1 MLTLRESL
9 LDNTNTKIGRVK
21 SQLNS
26 LGYKFVISDCDMWMS
41 LLSKFGSYIDTNR
54 LADLTKDMH
63 VISDNL
69 IKMLNIGYA
78 GRMKRVQPDWDSVV
92 NIWTFIDNFEWST
105 TKVNYDTCQT
115 LVSDMNRVLREAG
128 VFKKNVEFYVWS
140 QEKQGSVKIV
150 LRRTFDHDDKGY
162 ADVLDNMLEF
172 TIRKKR

>member
-9 LDNTNTKIGRVK
+9 LDKTNTKIGRVK

-69 IKMLNIGYA
+69 IKMLNSGYA
-78 GRMKRVQPDWDSVV
+78 ERMQRTIPDWDSVV

-140 QEKQGSVKIV
+140 PEKQGSVKIV
-150 LRRTFDHDDKGY
+150 LRRTFDLYDKGY
-162 ADVLDNMLEF
+162 ADILDNMLVF